1 MISGVIKHWRRR
13 RRRRRRRR
21 CDILKHILEVSLKPF

>member
-13 RRRRRRRR
+13 RRRRRR
-21 CDILKHILEVSLKPF
+21 CDILKQILEVSLKPF